1 MPPRGGPRP
10 RRAAQCGAL
19 HRAVFID
26 ALGTMVRLRP
36 PWERIDPALVDGIPA
51 ERVRAGFAAE
61 IAFYMDHLDEGRDPE
76 SLVELRR
83 RCAAVLSREIGRE
96 ISAEAMMAAIGFEPF
111 DDAAPAL
118 GELRELG
125 LRVVCVSNWD
135 CSLPEVLER
144 AGLGALLDG
153 VVTSASAGAQKP
165 DPAIFAPALELAGC
179 SPAEAIHVGDGP
191 GDVAAARAA
200 GIEVLR
206 IDRSG
211 HGDIAALGEIVEHLR
226 Q

>member
-1 MPPRGGPRP
+1 
-10 RRAAQCGAL
+10 
-19 HRAVFID
+19 
-26 ALGTMVRLRP
+26 MVRLRP
-36 PWERIDPALVDGIPA
+36 PWERIDPALVDGIPP
-51 ERVRAGFAAE
+51 ERVRAGFMAE
-61 IAFYMDHLDEGRDPE
+61 IAFYMDHLDEGRDPS
-76 SLVELRR
+76 SLADLRG

-96 ISAEAMMAAIGFEPF
+96 ISAEAMMAAISFEPF
-111 DDAAPAL
+111 DDVAPAL
-118 GELRELG
+118 EELRELG

-135 CSLPEVLER
+135 CSLPEVLDR
-144 AGLGALLDG
+144 IGLGALLDG

-179 SPAEAIHVGDGP
+179 SPAEAIHVGDAP
-191 GDVAAARAA
+191 GDVEAARAA

-226 Q
+226 